1 MARPSRDP
9 DPKPQRGR
17 PRCADTHR
25 RILETALELAKT
37 GGCGALTIEA
47 IARECGVAKTTI
59 YRRWPNVGAL
69 LTDAMLSSEACAAI
83 HCEGDSTHDALV
95 KHLKQTI
102 RLFRSE
108 FGARLAGVIGKGQL
122 DSEVARE
129 FRDRFLDPRRQEARA
144 VLELAIRRGDLPAHS
159 DLELALDLLFGPLYL
174 RLLTACAPLRES
186 SAEEIVKTVLAG
198 LASRSR

>member
-1 MARPSRDP
+1 M
-9 DPKPQRGR
+9 
-17 PRCADTHR
+17 
-25 RILETALELAKT
+25 ELAKT

-47 IARECGVAKTTI
+47 IARKCGVAKTTI

-69 LTDAMLSSEACAAI
+69 LADAMLSSEACAAV

-122 DSEVARE
+122 DTEVARE
-129 FRDRFLDPRRQEARA
+129 FRDRFLEPRRQEART
-144 VLELAIRRGDLPAHS
+144 VLELASRRGELDPEA

-186 SAEEIVKTVLAG
+186 SAEEIVRTVLAG
-198 LASRSR
+198 LARETR